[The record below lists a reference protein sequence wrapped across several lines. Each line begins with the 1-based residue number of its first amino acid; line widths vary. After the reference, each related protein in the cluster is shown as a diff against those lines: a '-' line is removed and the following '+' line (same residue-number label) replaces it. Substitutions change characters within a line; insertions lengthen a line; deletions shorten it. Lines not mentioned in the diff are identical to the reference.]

1 MSDRESIHIQA
12 LELRFEGADF
22 SSEADQRLVRDV
34 LAMVND
40 GIEAATV
47 ALVRHPELAR
57 HPMSVS
63 FLQSWLSPLKQRS
76 LSLAVQKSFLV
87 VVGGVTVIAVPA
99 FLLFKAGENY
109 EGLFHSIA
117 ALVIAVDA
125 IVLAFFTS
133 GRLASVEDVY
143 RRVPITR
150 SGGPWSVGSVD
161 PGPTSPNN
169 KPEDAPTQL
178 VPPFVIFEVI
188 DGSIVAFCQRAAI
201 PIAVFTALSVGEQ
214 IVQGSKVGKMTI
226 SKGIEIVDT
235 ATDIVAERFSELA
248 ALKHLEGKGQVKKD
262 RLIIYFSRRKPEDDV
277 LPPKK
282 PPKAKKP

>member
-87 VVGGVTVIAVPA
+87 VVGGVTVIVRRRNIWRR
-99 FLLFKAGENY
+99 FGV
-109 EGLFHSIA
+109 
-117 ALVIAVDA
+117 ALTESGPRQG
-125 IVLAFFTS
+125 LAFRRRACGAAS
-133 GRLASVEDVY
+133 GDV
-143 RRVPITR
+143 R
-150 SGGPWSVGSVD
+150 
-161 PGPTSPNN
+161 
-169 KPEDAPTQL
+169 
-178 VPPFVIFEVI
+178 
-188 DGSIVAFCQRAAI
+188 
-201 PIAVFTALSVGEQ
+201 
-214 IVQGSKVGKMTI
+214 
-226 SKGIEIVDT
+226 
-235 ATDIVAERFSELA
+235 
-248 ALKHLEGKGQVKKD
+248 
-262 RLIIYFSRRKPEDDV
+262 
-277 LPPKK
+277 
-282 PPKAKKP
+282 

>member
-87 VVGGVTVIAVPA
+87 VVGGVTVIVRRRNIWRR
-99 FLLFKAGENY
+99 FGV
-109 EGLFHSIA
+109 
-117 ALVIAVDA
+117 ALTESGPRQG
-125 IVLAFFTS
+125 LAFRRRACGAAS
-133 GRLASVEDVY
+133 GDV
-143 RRVPITR
+143 R
-150 SGGPWSVGSVD
+150 WSVS
-161 PGPTSPNN
+161 
-169 KPEDAPTQL
+169 
-178 VPPFVIFEVI
+178 
-188 DGSIVAFCQRAAI
+188 
-201 PIAVFTALSVGEQ
+201 
-214 IVQGSKVGKMTI
+214 
-226 SKGIEIVDT
+226 
-235 ATDIVAERFSELA
+235 
-248 ALKHLEGKGQVKKD
+248 
-262 RLIIYFSRRKPEDDV
+262 
-277 LPPKK
+277 
-282 PPKAKKP
+282 